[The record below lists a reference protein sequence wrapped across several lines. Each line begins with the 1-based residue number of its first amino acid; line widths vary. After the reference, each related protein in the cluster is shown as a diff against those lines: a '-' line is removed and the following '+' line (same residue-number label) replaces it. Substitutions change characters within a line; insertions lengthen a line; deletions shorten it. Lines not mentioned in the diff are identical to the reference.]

1 MKIRNWQ
8 IAGLPKDNLS
18 IENAVIVQFS
28 RRWPLFIDPQGQ
40 ANKWI
45 KNLEREAGLDVIKLS
60 DKDFLRSLENAVRF
74 GKPCLL
80 ENVGEE
86 LDPALEPILLKQTF
100 KQQGSLVIKLG
111 DAIIPYHEDF
121 KFYITTKMPNPHYTP
136 EVSTKVTL
144 VNFTLSPKGLEDQL
158 LGIVVAE
165 ERPDLEEAK
174 NQLIV
179 SNAKMKQ
186 ELKEIEDKI
195 LARLSA
201 SEGSPVDDVDLI
213 QTLEASKM
221 KSTEISAKVR
231 SSCRFCL
238 LLFSLKNVQCFHLQV
253 VVAEQTERDID
264 ETRSKYIPVAVRTQI
279 LFFCVADLAKIDPM
293 YQYSLEWFITIF
305 LNGITNAERADNVTK
320 RIVNINDYFTFSLYC
335 NVCRS
340 LFEKH
345 KLLFSLLVCTRILQ
359 NEDKINMDEWRFL
372 LAGSTTKSELPN
384 PATEWLSGRSWNEIL
399 ALGALPN
406 FKDFPETFSQHLP
419 AWKKLFDSP
428 DPHREEMGGPWADK
442 LDKFQRLLVL
452 RCLRADK
459 VTNAFQD
466 FVSENLGQRF
476 IEPQTANLGLVFK
489 DSSPTTPLI
498 FVLSVGT
505 DPAADLYKFADEM
518 RFAKKLSAISLG
530 QGQGPRAESLMRSAM
545 ERGKWVFFQNC
556 HLSPSWMPAL
566 ERLVEQIDA
575 DKVHRD
581 FRLWLTS
588 MPSPKFPVYILQN
601 GSKMTM
607 EPPRGIK
614 ANLLRSYA
622 SVSDDALNS
631 VGEKVRKVC

>member
-1 MKIRNWQ
+1 M
-8 IAGLPKDNLS
+8 
-18 IENAVIVQFS
+18 
-28 RRWPLFIDPQGQ
+28 
-40 ANKWI
+40 
-45 KNLEREAGLDVIKLS
+45 
-60 DKDFLRSLENAVRF
+60 
-74 GKPCLL
+74 
-80 ENVGEE
+80 
-86 LDPALEPILLKQTF
+86 
-100 KQQGSLVIKLG
+100 
-111 DAIIPYHEDF
+111 
-121 KFYITTKMPNPHYTP
+121 
-136 EVSTKVTL
+136 
-144 VNFTLSPKGLEDQL
+144 
-158 LGIVVAE
+158 
-165 ERPDLEEAK
+165 
-174 NQLIV
+174 
-179 SNAKMKQ
+179 
-186 ELKEIEDKI
+186 
-195 LARLSA
+195 
-201 SEGSPVDDVDLI
+201 
-213 QTLEASKM
+213 
-221 KSTEISAKVR
+221 
-231 SSCRFCL
+231 
-238 LLFSLKNVQCFHLQV
+238 
-253 VVAEQTERDID
+253 
-264 ETRSKYIPVAVRTQI
+264 
-279 LFFCVADLAKIDPM
+279 ADLAKIDPM
-293 YQYSLEWFITIF
+293 YQYSLEWFISIF

-345 KLLFSLLVCTRILQ
+345 KLLFSFLVCTRILQ

-372 LAGSTTKSELPN
+372 LAGSTAKSDLPN
-384 PATEWLSGRSWNEIL
+384 PAPEWLSGRSWNEIL

-518 RFAKKLSAISLG
+518 RFSKKLSAISLG

-556 HLSPSWMPAL
+556 HLSPSWMPTL

-631 VGEKVRKVC
+631 VGEKVRKVLLIFWKK